1 MFTILCGQPATL
13 TVYLDDEPV
22 HQSDPGVQQVSH
34 TFPSAPRGEH
44 MVRVTAT
51 NENGTGENY
60 WIWNVLATPPVV
72 RRVNPAEQDVRDTI
86 HLLRQFEASSDQ
98 TAVTKMYVN
107 GFLVAESTVQPGT
120 RGTL

>member
-1 MFTILCGQPATL
+1 MCGQPATL

-60 WIWNVLATPPVV
+60 WIWNV
-72 RRVNPAEQDVRDTI
+72 RDTI